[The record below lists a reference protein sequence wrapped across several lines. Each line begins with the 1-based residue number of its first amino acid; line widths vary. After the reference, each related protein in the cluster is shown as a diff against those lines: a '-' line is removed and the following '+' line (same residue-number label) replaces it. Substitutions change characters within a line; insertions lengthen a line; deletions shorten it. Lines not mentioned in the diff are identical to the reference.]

1 MFQEPSTHG
10 SRLLWAAASVL
21 LLAPAGVEAQTAVGS
36 FRSSEPTTIARSTA
50 SGPEWGGAN
59 LSVAVVTAFD
69 CSTFFQ
75 SDTWSP
81 VPGTPN
87 RYLTSGSSV
96 FECPVSLPTGAVV
109 SRIELEACDTS
120 PSGEIAAAFATTT
133 EPGGGGT
140 TLAEVSSGDPFA
152 DGCDWFALD
161 IPPETIANRP
171 QKYFFQ
177 IDQTTTDGSTAFAA
191 VRAYYRLQVSPAPPT
206 ATFGDVPTG
215 SAYFRFVEALAASGI
230 TGGCG
235 GGDFCPDSP
244 LTRAQMAVF
253 LATALGLHYPDE

>member
-1 MFQEPSTHG
+1 
-10 SRLLWAAASVL
+10 
-21 LLAPAGVEAQTAVGS
+21 
-36 FRSSEPTTIARSTA
+36 
-50 SGPEWGGAN
+50 
-59 LSVAVVTAFD
+59 VT
-69 CSTFFQ
+69 
-75 SDTWSP
+75 
-81 VPGTPN
+81 
-87 RYLTSGSSV
+87 
-96 FECPVSLPTGAVV
+96 
-109 SRIELEACDTS
+109 RIELEACDTS

-140 TLAEVSSGDPFA
+140 ELAAVSSGEPF
-152 DGCDWFALD
+152 DGGCEWFPQE
-161 IPPETIANRP
+161 IGPETIANRA
-171 QKYFFQ
+171 QKYWFQ
-177 IDQTTTDGSTAFAA
+177 ITQTTTDGSTAFAA